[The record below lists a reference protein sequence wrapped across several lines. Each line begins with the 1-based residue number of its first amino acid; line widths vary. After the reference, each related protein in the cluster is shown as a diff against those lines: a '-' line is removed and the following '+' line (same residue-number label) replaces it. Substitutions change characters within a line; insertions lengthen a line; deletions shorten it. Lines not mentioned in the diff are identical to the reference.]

1 MTEYS
6 HNSVILKKN
15 NETRFTQLWGL
26 FAKSEPN
33 AMRLSEFMQFIVDG
47 CLVNNK
53 ITLNHFYQL
62 FDQATHKRS

>member
-15 NETRFTQLWGL
+15 NEVRFNQLWAA

-33 AMRLSEFMQFIVDG
+33 AMRLS
-47 CLVNNK
+47 
-53 ITLNHFYQL
+53 
-62 FDQATHKRS
+62 

>member
-15 NETRFTQLWGL
+15 NEMRFNQLWAA

-33 AMRLSEFMQFIVDG
+33 AMRLSEFMQFVVDR
-47 CLVNNK
+47 CLVNNR
-53 ITLNHFYQL
+53 ITLKHFYEL
-62 FDQATHKRS
+62 FEQSTRKRV